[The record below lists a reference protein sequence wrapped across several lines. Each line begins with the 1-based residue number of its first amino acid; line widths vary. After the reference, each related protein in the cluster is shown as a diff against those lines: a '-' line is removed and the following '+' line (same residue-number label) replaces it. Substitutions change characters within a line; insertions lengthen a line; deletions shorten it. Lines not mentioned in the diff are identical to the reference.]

1 MITHAPPKVL
11 VDELD
16 DSGVRYDV
24 VSHRPTQTA
33 REEARALHVSP
44 SRVAKTV
51 VLVTPHAIVRAVL
64 PASKRVDLHK
74 IRHLLQTNEV
84 RLATEE
90 ELAGVYPDF
99 ELGAVPP
106 FALAGGD
113 RVIVDMRVCLNDEVL
128 LDAGTHDT
136 SLRIDTSDLI
146 DLAHASLGDICER

>member
-84 RLATEE
+84 GWLRKRSWQASTPISNSGRFHRLHSPA
-90 ELAGVYPDF
+90 AIG
-99 ELGAVPP
+99 
-106 FALAGGD
+106 
-113 RVIVDMRVCLNDEVL
+113 
-128 LDAGTHDT
+128 
-136 SLRIDTSDLI
+136 
-146 DLAHASLGDICER
+146 